1 LTQTKPVIK
10 AEGGKA
16 RVNVFGMFVKDNFAE
31 VRRVNP
37 GVAHKEVMGIL
48 SRMYKEQKETG
59 TGKGGKGL
67 SEEGK
72 PVNERTV
79 IEIEDDEVAE
89 LGRTLEDVV
98 L

>member
-1 LTQTKPVIK
+1 MNI
-10 AEGGKA
+10 
-16 RVNVFGMFVKDNFAE
+16 FGMFVKENFAE

-48 SRMYKEQKETG
+48 SRMYKEKKEMG
-59 TGKGGKGL
+59 TESGGKGM

-72 PVNERTV
+72 LVKERTV

-89 LGRTLEDVV
+89 LGRTLEEVV

>member
-1 LTQTKPVIK
+1 
-10 AEGGKA
+10 
-16 RVNVFGMFVKDNFAE
+16 
-31 VRRVNP
+31 
-37 GVAHKEVMGIL
+37 
-48 SRMYKEQKETG
+48 MYKEQKETG